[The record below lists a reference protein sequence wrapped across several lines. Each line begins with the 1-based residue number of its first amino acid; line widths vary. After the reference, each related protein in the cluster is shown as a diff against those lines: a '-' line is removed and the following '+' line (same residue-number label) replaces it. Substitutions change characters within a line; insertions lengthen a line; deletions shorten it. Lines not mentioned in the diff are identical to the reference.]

1 MLGFFALVNIFLLG
15 VGIAFAGWFGLIAI
29 LMTSFFMSL
38 MFPTIFA
45 LGIKDL
51 GPHTKEGASL
61 IVMSIIGG
69 AVFTPLMGVAFQFTK
84 SMAISMSV
92 PLACYAVVAGYA
104 FWGSRFAPSPT
115 LAEVR
120 LSEVPND

>member
-1 MLGFFALVNIFLLG
+1 
-15 VGIAFAGWFGLIAI
+15 
-29 LMTSFFMSL
+29 MTSFFMSL

-69 AVFTPLMGVAFQFTK
+69 AVFTPLMGVAFQLTK
-84 SMAISMSV
+84 SMAVSMCV
-92 PLACYAVVAGYA
+92 PLLCYAVVAGYA
-104 FWGSRFAPSPT
+104 FWGSQFTPSGK
-115 LAEVR
+115 LAEA
-120 LSEVPND
+120 